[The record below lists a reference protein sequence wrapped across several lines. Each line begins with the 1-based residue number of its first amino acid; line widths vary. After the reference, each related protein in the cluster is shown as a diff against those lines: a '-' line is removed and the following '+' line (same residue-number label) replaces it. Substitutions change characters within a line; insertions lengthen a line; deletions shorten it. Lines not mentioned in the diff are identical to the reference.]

1 MAVSIQDVEK
11 IAELARLK
19 LTENE
24 KEKMTGQLNMI
35 LDYMEKLNELDT
47 SMIEP
52 LAHTQEL
59 VNVFR
64 EDTVQPSLPAEKAL
78 ENAPE
83 RTDQYFKVPK
93 VIGK

>member
-1 MAVSIQDVEK
+1 MAVTIKDVEK

-19 LTENE
+19 LDKVE
-24 KEKMTGQLNMI
+24 KEKMTFQLNKI
-35 LDYMEKLNELDT
+35 LEYMEKLNELDT
-47 SMIEP
+47 CNVEP

-64 EDTVQPSLPAEKAL
+64 EDKVKPSLPVEKAL

-83 RTDQYFKVPK
+83 RMGNYFKVPK
-93 VIGK
+93 VIVK